1 MNTFEQTVIDLYQKQ
16 EKSTYQIA
24 EELKTYPNKIRR
36 VLMKHGVEIK
46 DRSAAQKLALKKGRS
61 KHPTDGTKRTEETKI
76 KISSQLVKHWSE
88 LDDEERERRCLEAKK
103 RWHKMPK
110 HKQQEMRNKASQAIR
125 VSATEGSKMEKYIA
139 NELRKQGHKIEMH
152 KKIIPK
158 ENLEVDLY
166 LPELKTII
174 EVDGPSHFYPIWG
187 QGKLDKQMNADL
199 RKSGTLL
206 SRGYAILRV
215 KSFGEESLSEKNR
228 LTNIVL
234 EKINEIG
241 YNFPVRSKRFI
252 EVE

>member
-1 MNTFEQTVIDLYQKQ
+1 MKDFEQKVVDLYQKQ

-24 EELKTYPNKIRR
+24 EELNTYPNKIRR
-36 VLMKHGVEIK
+36 VLIKHGVEIK

-61 KHPTDGTKRTEETKI
+61 KHPTDGIKRTEETKV
-76 KISSQLVKHWSE
+76 KISSKLVKHWSN
-88 LDDEERERRCLEAKK
+88 LDDKEKERRSLESKK
-103 RWHKMPK
+103 RWHNMSKD
-110 HKQQEMRNKASQAIR
+110 KQLEIRSKATEAIR
-125 VSATEGSKMEKYIA
+125 TSAVEGSKMEKHIA
-139 NELRKQGHKIEMH
+139 DKIRDLGYKVELH

-166 LPELKTII
+166 IPELNTII

-187 QGKLDKQMNADL
+187 QEKLEKQINADL
-199 RKSGTLL
+199 RKSGALL
-206 SRGYAILRV
+206 SKGFAILRV
-215 KSFGEESLSEKNR
+215 KSCGEESLAEKTR

-234 EKINEIG
+234 EKIKDIG

>member
-1 MNTFEQTVIDLYQKQ
+1 MKNFEQKVIDLYQEQ

-24 EELKTYPNKIRR
+24 EELNTYPNKIRR
-36 VLMKHGVEIK
+36 VLLKHGVTIK
-46 DRSAAQKLALKKGRS
+46 DRSSAQKLALKKGRS
-61 KHPTDGTKRTEETKI
+61 KHPTDGTIRTEQTKV
-76 KISSQLVKHWSE
+76 KISSQLVKHWDD
-88 LDDEERERRCLEAKK
+88 LDDQERERRALDSKK
-103 RWHKMPK
+103 RWHNMPK
-110 HKQQEMRNKASQAIR
+110 DKQQEIRTKAAEAIR
-125 VSATEGSKMEKYIA
+125 VSAIEGSKMEKHIA
-139 NELRKQGHKIEMH
+139 SEIRKLGYKVELH

-166 LPELKTII
+166 VPELNTII

-187 QGKLDKQMNADL
+187 QEKLEKQMNADL

-206 SRGYAILRV
+206 SKGYAILRV
-215 KSFGEESLSEKNR
+215 KSCGEESLAEKNR

-234 EKINEIG
+234 EKIRDIG

>member
-1 MNTFEQTVIDLYQKQ
+1 MKDFEQKVVDLYQKQ

-24 EELKTYPNKIRR
+24 EELNTYPNKIRR
-36 VLMKHGVEIK
+36 VLLKHGVDIK
-46 DRSAAQKLALKKGRS
+46 DRSSAQKLALKKGRS

-76 KISSQLVKHWSE
+76 KISSQLVKHWE
-88 LDDEERERRCLEAKK
+88 DLDDDERERRSLESKK
-103 RWHKMPK
+103 RWNNMPMA
-110 HKQQEMRNKASQAIR
+110 KQQEIRNKATLAIR
-125 VSATEGSKMEKYIA
+125 ASATEGSKMEKHIA
-139 NELRKQGHKIEMH
+139 NEIRNLGYRVEVH

-166 LPELKTII
+166 IPELNTII

-187 QGKLDKQMNADL
+187 QEKLQKQMNADL

-206 SRGYAILRV
+206 SKGYAILRV
-215 KSFGEESLSEKNR
+215 KSCGEESLAEKTR

-234 EKINEIG
+234 EKIKDIG

>member
-1 MNTFEQTVIDLYQKQ
+1 MKDFEQKVVDLYQKQ

-24 EELKTYPNKIRR
+24 EELNTYPNKIRR
-36 VLMKHGVEIK
+36 VLIKHGVEIK

-76 KISSQLVKHWSE
+76 KISSQLVKHWDD
-88 LDDEERERRCLEAKK
+88 LDDKERKRRSLESKK
-103 RWHKMPK
+103 RWNNMPK
-110 HKQQEMRNKASQAIR
+110 SKQQEIRSKATQAIR
-125 VSATEGSKMEKYIA
+125 VSAVEGSKMERHIA
-139 NELRKQGHKIEMH
+139 TEIRKLGYKVELH
-152 KKIIPK
+152 KKIIIS

-166 LPELKTII
+166 IPELNTII

-187 QGKLDKQMNADL
+187 QEKLEKQMNADL
-199 RKSGTLL
+199 RKSGSLL
-206 SRGYAILRV
+206 SKGYAILRV
-215 KSFGEESLSEKNR
+215 KSCGEESLAEKTR

-234 EKINEIG
+234 EKIKDIG

>member
-1 MNTFEQTVIDLYQKQ
+1 MKNFEQKVIDLYQEQ

-24 EELKTYPNKIRR
+24 EELNTYPNKIRR
-36 VLMKHGVEIK
+36 VLLKHGVTIK
-46 DRSAAQKLALKKGRS
+46 DRSSAQKLALKKGRS
-61 KHPTDGTKRTEETKI
+61 KHPTDGTIRTEQTKV
-76 KISSQLVKHWSE
+76 KISSQLVKHWDD
-88 LDDEERERRCLEAKK
+88 LDDQERERRALDSKK
-103 RWHKMPK
+103 RWHNMPK
-110 HKQQEMRNKASQAIR
+110 DKQQEIRTKATEAIR
-125 VSATEGSKMEKYIA
+125 VSAIEGSKMEKHIA
-139 NELRKQGHKIEMH
+139 SEIRKLGYKVELH

-166 LPELKTII
+166 VPELNTII

-187 QGKLDKQMNADL
+187 QEKLEKQMNADL

-206 SRGYAILRV
+206 SKGYAILRV
-215 KSFGEESLSEKNR
+215 KSCGEESLAEKNR

-234 EKINEIG
+234 EKIRDIG

>member
-1 MNTFEQTVIDLYQKQ
+1 MKNFEQKVIDLYQEQ

-24 EELKTYPNKIRR
+24 EELNTYPNKIRR
-36 VLMKHGVEIK
+36 VLLKHGVTIK
-46 DRSAAQKLALKKGRS
+46 DRSSAQKLALKKGRS
-61 KHPTDGTKRTEETKI
+61 KHPTDGTIRTEQTKV
-76 KISSQLVKHWSE
+76 KISSQLVKHWDD
-88 LDDEERERRCLEAKK
+88 LDDQERERRALDSKK
-103 RWHKMPK
+103 RWHNMPK
-110 HKQQEMRNKASQAIR
+110 DKQQEIRTKATEAIR
-125 VSATEGSKMEKYIA
+125 VSAVEGSKMEKHIA
-139 NELRKQGHKIEMH
+139 SEIRKLGYKVELH

-166 LPELKTII
+166 VPELNTII

-187 QGKLDKQMNADL
+187 QEKLEKQMNADL

-206 SRGYAILRV
+206 SKGYAILRV
-215 KSFGEESLSEKNR
+215 KSCGEESLAEKNR

-234 EKINEIG
+234 EKIRDIG

>member
-1 MNTFEQTVIDLYQKQ
+1 MKDFEQKVVDLYQKQ

-24 EELKTYPNKIRR
+24 EELNTYPNKIRR

-76 KISSQLVKHWSE
+76 KISSQLVKHWDD
-88 LDDEERERRCLEAKK
+88 LDDKERKRRSLESKK
-103 RWHKMPK
+103 RWNNMPK
-110 HKQQEMRNKASQAIR
+110 AKQQEIRAKATQAIR
-125 VSATEGSKMEKYIA
+125 VSATEGSKMERHIA
-139 NELRKQGHKIEMH
+139 GEIRKLGYRVELH
-152 KKIIPK
+152 KKIIIS

-166 LPELKTII
+166 IPELNTII

-187 QGKLDKQMNADL
+187 QEKLEKQMNADL
-199 RKSGTLL
+199 RKSGSLL
-206 SRGYAILRV
+206 SKGYAILRV
-215 KSFGEESLSEKNR
+215 KSCGEESLAEKTR

-234 EKINEIG
+234 EKIKDIG

>member
-1 MNTFEQTVIDLYQKQ
+1 MKDFEQKVVDLYQKQ

-24 EELKTYPNKIRR
+24 EELNTYPNKIRR
-36 VLMKHGVEIK
+36 VLIKHGVEIK

-76 KISSQLVKHWSE
+76 KISSQLVKHWDD
-88 LDDEERERRCLEAKK
+88 LDDKERKRRSLESKK
-103 RWHKMPK
+103 RWNNMSKA
-110 HKQQEMRNKASQAIR
+110 KQQEIRSKATQAIR
-125 VSATEGSKMEKYIA
+125 VSAVEGSKMERHIA
-139 NELRKQGHKIEMH
+139 TEIRKLGYKVELH
-152 KKIIPK
+152 KKIIIS

-166 LPELKTII
+166 IPELNTII

-187 QGKLDKQMNADL
+187 QEKLEKQMNADL
-199 RKSGTLL
+199 RKSGSLL
-206 SRGYAILRV
+206 SKGYAILRV
-215 KSFGEESLSEKNR
+215 KSCGEESLAEKTR

-234 EKINEIG
+234 EKIKDIG